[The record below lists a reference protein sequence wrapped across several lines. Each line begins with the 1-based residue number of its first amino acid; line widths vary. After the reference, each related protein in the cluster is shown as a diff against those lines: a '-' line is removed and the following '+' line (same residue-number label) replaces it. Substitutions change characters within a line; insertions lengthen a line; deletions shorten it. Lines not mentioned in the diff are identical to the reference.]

1 MNQSNCFSQ
10 KRNVMLSIYYETNQP
25 IRPAEMEEN
34 KWGERTT
41 NTTLIRFTEIHDLLH
56 LPFSKILCHVN
67 IKY

>member
-1 MNQSNCFSQ
+1 
-10 KRNVMLSIYYETNQP
+10 MLSIYYETNQP
-25 IRPAEMEEN
+25 IMPAEMEEN